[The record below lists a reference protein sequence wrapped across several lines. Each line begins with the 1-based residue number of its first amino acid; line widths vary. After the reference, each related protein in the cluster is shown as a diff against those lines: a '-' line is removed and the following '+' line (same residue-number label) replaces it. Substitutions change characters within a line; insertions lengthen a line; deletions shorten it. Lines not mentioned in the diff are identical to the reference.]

1 MAGLQKLVQKSAN
14 MPADDLTPSIYLT
27 PKYLALLKKGF
38 VSDSGRHAFQIAA
51 LEYVLIMK
59 VKKRW

>member
-27 PKYLALLKKGF
+27 YF
-38 VSDSGRHAFQIAA
+38 VSDAGRHAFQVAA